1 MELTDSMVIYRD
13 MELSLSALRNFSRHG
28 SSYSWTEEPEYLEG
42 AYEVSLR
49 PSRKVKGLYVM
60 TVKQPDGT
68 VGHGVMVPEE
78 EIHNFDYIGWVS
90 TDHIPEGLKYD
101 EIDYGAL

>member
-1 MELTDSMVIYRD
+1 MELTDSMVVYRE
-13 MELSLSALRNFSRHG
+13 MELSLSGLRHFAQQGG
-28 SSYSWTEEPEYLEG
+28 SYCWTEEPEYLEG
-42 AYEVSLR
+42 TYDVVLR
-49 PSRKVKGLYVM
+49 PSQKVKGLYVV

-68 VGHGVMVPEE
+68 VGHSVWVPEE
-78 EIHNFDYIGWVS
+78 AIHHFDYIDWRS